1 MEKTGWPVHKS
12 TGVVKIAE
20 KFGLFLAQ
28 KAGKRF
34 SKLGKKL
41 NVNGWTLWYHTD
53 NIKEN
58 ENKEV
63 PEMLYTMVC
72 ILALGG
78 AVVLNG

>member
-1 MEKTGWPVHKS
+1 MQV
-12 TGVVKIAE
+12 
-20 KFGLFLAQ
+20 
-28 KAGKRF
+28 
-34 SKLGKKL
+34 GKKF
-41 NVNGWTLWYHTD
+41 NVFAPGLWYHTD

>member
-1 MEKTGWPVHKS
+1 MAK
-12 TGVVKIAE
+12 
-20 KFGLFLAQ
+20 KFERFLTYQ
-28 KAGKRF
+28 AGKRF